1 MPFDV
6 VVGPASTLRPGL
18 VSRRL
23 PARPSWPFI
32 ERKRVDFCPYTVLSP
47 QRPSA
52 EQSQI
57 IADPITV
64 LGEEHSKVEAA
75 LKHS

>member
-6 VVGPASTLRPGL
+6 VVGPASALRPGL

-23 PARPSWPFI
+23 PARPSWPFH
-32 ERKRVDFCPYTVLSP
+32 ERKRTDFCPYTVLSP
-47 QRPSA
+47 PRPSA

-57 IADPITV
+57 IADPIIV
-64 LGEEHSKVEAA
+64 LSEDLKVEAA
-75 LKHS
+75 LLP